1 MLEKNMRKSIDFFN
15 ENSGR
20 EEVVYDA
27 TCISWS
33 DGILRNAKGGK
44 VSVFNAGAIRSSLYR
59 PFSRQCLYFDS
70 LWNERRYQQHKLF
83 PTEKT
88 ENFVIHA
95 TGVGSSRPFS
105 CLISGIIPDI
115 QAMFN
120 GQCFPLY
127 WYEKQDKEE
136 NSLNLD
142 LGEREGDYIRH
153 QGITDYALMQFRT
166 IYSDPK
172 ISREDIFYYVYGLL
186 HSPEYR
192 ERFGA
197 DLKKMLPRI
206 PYAKDFRAFEK
217 AGRKLADLH
226 LHYERAVPC
235 ALVQEEGS
243 AASLRVD
250 KLRFLDKKTKD
261 TIIYNR
267 TLSLTHIPAKAYE
280 YQVNGKSAL
289 EWVVERYSVTTD
301 KASGIVNDP
310 NLWCDEHNEPRYI
323 VDLIKRVVTVSL
335 ETVDIVRSLPPLQ
348 ELN

>member
-1 MLEKNMRKSIDFFN
+1 
-15 ENSGR
+15 
-20 EEVVYDA
+20 
-27 TCISWS
+27 
-33 DGILRNAKGGK
+33 
-44 VSVFNAGAIRSSLYR
+44 
-59 PFSRQCLYFDS
+59 
-70 LWNERRYQQHKLF
+70 
-83 PTEKT
+83 
-88 ENFVIHA
+88 
-95 TGVGSSRPFS
+95 
-105 CLISGIIPDI
+105 
-115 QAMFN
+115 MFN

-127 WYEKQDKEE
+127 WYEKRDKEE
-136 NSLNLD
+136 NSLDLD

-250 KLRFLDKKTKD
+250 KLCFLDKKTKD
-261 TIIYNR
+261 TIIYNH

>member
-1 MLEKNMRKSIDFFN
+1 MCRSIDFYN
-15 ENSGR
+15 ENLGKK
-20 EEVVYDA
+20 EVDYD
-27 TCISWS
+27 TSCISWS
-33 DGILRNAKGGK
+33 VNILKSARSGK
-44 VSVFNAGAIRSSLYR
+44 KMVYNPNSIRVVLYR
-59 PFSRQCLYFDS
+59 PFSKQLLYFDRN
-70 LWNERRYQQHKLF
+70 WNERPGLQRKLF

-88 ENFVIHA
+88 ENMVISVPGGGA
-95 TGVGSSRPFS
+95 RKPFS
-105 CLISGIIPDI
+105 CFIADCVTDLNHLEAG
-115 QAMFN
+115 

-127 WYEKQDKEE
+127 WYEKRDKEE
-136 NSLNLD
+136 NSLDLD
-142 LGEREGDYIRH
+142 LGEREGDYILH
-153 QGITDYALMQFRT
+153 QGITDYALKQFRT
-166 IYSDPK
+166 VYGDPK

-267 TLSLTHIPAKAYE
+267 TLSLTHIPAKVYE